1 MKRGKVWLVG
11 AGCGAADLITV
22 RGAELLKR
30 CEVLVYD
37 DLIAPEL
44 LELVP
49 ATAEKLYMGKRR
61 GAHSAPQS
69 EITACLAAKSAEGK
83 RVVRLKGGDP
93 FVFGR
98 GGEEMEALL
107 AAGIPCEVVP
117 GISSAIAIPAEAGI
131 PVTYRGVSRSV
142 HIVTA
147 HTADTTDGLP
157 EDLDALTS
165 LSGTLVFL
173 MGLKQL
179 SRLTGRLIEAGKAA
193 ETPVAVVSGGNASH
207 PACVRGTLGDI
218 AEKASGVRPPA
229 VIVVGDAAAL
239 ELKGTDAR
247 PLTGVAV
254 GLTGTDAMTG
264 KLRPALTALGARV
277 ISAGRSVVKELPV
290 DLKFLCDGS
299 RRWLVF
305 TSANGVHVFFRK
317 LKARRVDL
325 RRLGNVSYAVIGKG
339 TEAALAEYGIL
350 ADMRPKTATTEALG
364 QELIEC
370 VFSGEI
376 CLMRSVKGSPELCE
390 MLSKWLPVRDIPL
403 YDVLP
408 DPEAA
413 RMAHPRL
420 EEMDYLVFASAGGVE
435 TYFDTFG
442 AVPERTIPVCIG
454 PVAADALKRCGFHAP
469 HLMAEEISAEGIVS
483 AIFRDQMSRRI

>member
-30 CEVLVYD
+30 CGVLVYD

-49 ATAEKLYMGKRR
+49 PSAEKIYMGKRL
-61 GAHSAPQS
+61 GSHSAPQG
-69 EITACLAAKSAEGK
+69 EITACLAAKAAEGK
-83 RVVRLKGGDP
+83 CVVRLKGGDP

-107 AAGIPCEVVP
+107 AKGIACEVVP
-117 GISSAIAIPAEAGI
+117 GVSSAIAIPAEAGI
-131 PVTYRGVSRSV
+131 PVTHRGVSRSV

-147 HTADTTDGLP
+147 HTADTADGLP
-157 EDLDALTS
+157 EDLDALAG

-173 MGLKQL
+173 MGLRQL
-179 SRLTGRLIEAGKAA
+179 PHLARRLMAAGKAA
-193 ETPVAVVSGGNASH
+193 ETPVAVVSGGNAPH

-218 AEKASGVRPPA
+218 VEKASGVRPPA

-239 ELKGTDAR
+239 ELNGRNAR
-247 PLTGVAV
+247 PLTGTVV
-254 GLTGTDAMTG
+254 GLTGTDTMTG

-277 ISAGRSVVKELPV
+277 VSAGRSVVEELPV

-299 RRWLVF
+299 HRWLVF

-317 LKARRVDL
+317 LKEQRIDL

-339 TEAALAEYGIL
+339 TEAILAEYGML
-350 ADMRPKTATTEALG
+350 ADLRPGTATTKALG
-364 QELIEC
+364 QELVEC

-376 CLMRSVKGSPELCE
+376 CLLRSAKGSPELRE
-390 MLSKWLPVRDIPL
+390 TLAKWLPVRDIPL

-408 DPEAA
+408 DPETGRAA
-413 RMAHPRL
+413 RPRL
-420 EEMDYLVFASAGGVE
+420 DEMDYLVFASAGGVE
-435 TYFDTFG
+435 AYFDAFG
-442 AVPERTIPVCIG
+442 SVPEGTIPVCIG
-454 PVAADALKRCGFHAP
+454 PVSAGALKRRAP
-469 HLMAEEISAEGIVS
+469 DAACLMAEEISAEGIVS
-483 AIFRDQMSRRI
+483 AILRDRVNCRI